1 MTPETPKQ
9 TIERLKK
16 WIDDLQS
23 GMYIN
28 CVYCGHRY
36 GPQDKVAASMQDALK
51 VHVSQCPEHPMHQV
65 LAALKSGRDLMA
77 RSHTPGGRMRDTEPH
92 AWLEL
97 ADAAIAKTEFVQPK
111 KAKEKSMS
119 APAVPLELNAGEY
132 ERLRQYLVRISAME
146 RSYLLLKI
154 AGWFCAEGPRQ
165 EARREFWTAVEKL
178 TVAARAADEEG
189 KRRQD

>member
-65 LAALKSGRDLMA
+65 LAALKSGRDLVA
-77 RSHTPGGRMRDTEPH
+77 GRVRGLSPLNPDFAAPH
-92 AWLEL
+92 EWLQQ
-97 ADAAIAKTEFVQPK
+97 ANAAIGKAEFVQPK
-111 KAKEKSMS
+111 KAK
-119 APAVPLELNAGEY
+119 G
-132 ERLRQYLVRISAME
+132 
-146 RSYLLLKI
+146 
-154 AGWFCAEGPRQ
+154 
-165 EARREFWTAVEKL
+165 RR
-178 TVAARAADEEG
+178 
-189 KRRQD
+189 